1 MATYSMDRG
10 KDQIEANIRKIKTVN
25 EQKMKVAEIQK
36 AEKDLAEE
44 SAKGSLFGTGAGLL
58 GAVGLSLLIPGMI
71 PGMGGVLPALK
82 AVLGSPVIAGGASA
96 VGSYLGERLATKD
109 EIDDIESLVD
119 ESTSITGP
127 GSAEFGSSVET
138 GYGDIDKDSKT
149 SALFTA
155 GTRGL
160 QVGSIAGGL
169 DSVGSIFKNA
179 APGSSLANIGQK
191 LGYEYAVQTPGT
203 DMSSI
208 FINNFKKGQ
217 TLIR

>member
-1 MATYSMDRG
+1 LAL
-10 KDQIEANIRKIKTVN
+10 KTV
-25 EQKMKVAEIQK
+25 A
-36 AEKDLAEE
+36 
-44 SAKGSLFGTGAGLL
+44 S
-58 GAVGLSLLIPGMI
+58 
-71 PGMGGVLPALK
+71 
-82 AVLGSPVIAGGASA
+82 SPLIAGAASA
-96 VGSYLGERLATKD
+96 IGSYLGERLATKD

-160 QVGSIAGGL
+160 QVGSIAGGS

-217 TLIR
+217 TLRR